1 MSKKT
6 DQMTLN
12 QLRDESQERQTEVPL
27 KKKFLGG
34 YNAKQVS
41 EYIET
46 LTENLH
52 NAEESFNNRLD
63 EYASMTIM
71 LKQERDQYGEMFN
84 SCKASKVELETQI
97 DSLIKENEE
106 LKQEANIY
114 QEKNHLYD
122 EIAVQNLQLKSEL
135 NENRNYEQECENLKE
150 QLDQVKLMVKDLS
163 CELENYSK
171 SELSEAEYENLLAE
185 KEALKTQAEAAAG
198 ERNTLIA
205 ENERLKEQ
213 AEAAAGERNTLI
225 AENERLKEQV
235 ETVARE
241 RNILLAEKE
250 QLQQQYEDT
259 QERSG
264 LRSENK
270 VLKEQYEQIV
280 REKSTL
286 LAENSVL
293 TEQNRRLS
301 NDLREFNQKNEEL
314 MDITTKI
321 KLNTQKTIAE
331 FESRAYEYSQ
341 KRQRNIDKISES
353 IKSTLD
359 ILKYEKEDVSLL
371 IGRTFENTDLL
382 DDEDQGDKESDYNKE
397 DAVINEQEQKPEDE
411 ILNII

>member
-12 QLRDESQERQTEVPL
+12 QLRDESQEKRTEVPF

-46 LTENLH
+46 LTENLQ

-84 SCKASKVELETQI
+84 LCKDSKVELEAQI
-97 DSLIKENEE
+97 DSLTKENEE

-171 SELSEAEYENLLAE
+171 TELSEAEYENILAE
-185 KEALKTQAEAAAG
+185 KEALKTKAE
-198 ERNTLIA
+198 E
-205 ENERLKEQ
+205 
-213 AEAAAGERNTLI
+213 AAGERNTLI

-235 ETVARE
+235 ETAARE
-241 RNILLAEKE
+241 RNALLAEKE
-250 QLQQQYEDT
+250 QLQNQYEDSP
-259 QERSG
+259 ERSE

-270 VLKEQYEQIV
+270 VLKEQYEEIV

-286 LAENSVL
+286 LAENNIL
-293 TEQNRRLS
+293 AEQNRRLS

-321 KLNTQKTIAE
+321 KLNTQKIIAE

-359 ILKYEKEDVSLL
+359 ILKYEKEDIGLL

-382 DDEDQGDKESDYNKE
+382 GNEDRWDKERDHNKE
-397 DAVINEQEQKPEDE
+397 DAVNNGQELKHEDE

>member
-12 QLRDESQERQTEVPL
+12 QLRDEAQEKHTEVPF

-41 EYIET
+41 EYIEN
-46 LTENLH
+46 LTENLQ

-84 SCKASKVELETQI
+84 SCKDSKVELEAQI
-97 DSLIKENEE
+97 DSLTKENQE

-185 KEALKTQAEAAAG
+185 KEALKM
-198 ERNTLIA
+198 
-205 ENERLKEQ
+205 Q

-250 QLQQQYEDT
+250 QLQEQYEASP
-259 QERSG
+259 ERSG

-270 VLKEQYEQIV
+270 VLKEQYEEIV

-321 KLNTQKTIAE
+321 KLNTQKIIAE

-353 IKSTLD
+353 IKRTLD

-371 IGRTFENTDLL
+371 IGRTFENTNRL
-382 DDEDQGDKESDYNKE
+382 DDEDHGDKEADYNKE

>member
-1 MSKKT
+1 MTPKT

-12 QLRDESQERQTEVPL
+12 QLRDESLEKRTEVPF

-52 NAEESFNNRLD
+52 DAEESFNNRLD

-84 SCKASKVELETQI
+84 MCKASKVELEAQI

-114 QEKNHLYD
+114 QEKNRLYD

-163 CELENYSK
+163 DELENYSK
-171 SELSEAEYENLLAE
+171 SEVSEVEYENMLAE
-185 KEALKTQAEAAAG
+185 KVALKE
-198 ERNTLIA
+198 TLEETVREKNVLIS
-205 ENERLKEQ
+205 ENERLKE
-213 AEAAAGERNTLI
+213 R
-225 AENERLKEQV
+225 V
-235 ETVARE
+235 ETAAQE
-241 RNILLAEKE
+241 RSALLAEKE
-250 QLQQQYEDT
+250 QLKQPCKDM
-259 QERSG
+259 QESSA
-264 LRSENK
+264 LSSENK
-270 VLKEQYEQIV
+270 LLKAQCEEII

-286 LAENSVL
+286 SAENSVL
-293 TEQNRRLS
+293 AQQNKRLS
-301 NDLREFNQKNEEL
+301 DDLREFNQKNEEL
-314 MDITTKI
+314 REVTVKTK
-321 KLNTQKTIAE
+321 LETQKIIAE
-331 FESRAYEYSQ
+331 FESRAYAYSQ
-341 KRQRNIDKISES
+341 KRQRNIDRISEN

-359 ILKYEKEDVSLL
+359 LLKYEKEDVDVL
-371 IGRTFENTDLL
+371 INSAFENTDLFC
-382 DDEDQGDKESDYNKE
+382 DTDQGDKERKYDNEETVNKE
-397 DAVINEQEQKPEDE
+397 EDLKRADE

>member
-12 QLRDESQERQTEVPL
+12 QLRDESQEKHTEVPF

-84 SCKASKVELETQI
+84 MCKDSKVELEAQI
-97 DSLIKENEE
+97 DRLTKENEE
-106 LKQEANIY
+106 LKQQANIY

-135 NENRNYEQECENLKE
+135 NENRNYERECENLKE

-171 SELSEAEYENLLAE
+171 SELSEAEYEIILAE
-185 KEALKTQAEAAAG
+185 KEALKTKLEEAAR
-198 ERNTLIA
+198 ERNTLIV
-205 ENERLKEQ
+205 
-213 AEAAAGERNTLI
+213 
-225 AENERLKEQV
+225 ENERLKEQV
-235 ETVARE
+235 ETAANE
-241 RNILLAEKE
+241 RNALLAEKE
-250 QLQQQYEDT
+250 QMKEQYEDI

-270 VLKEQYEQIV
+270 VLKEQYEIIV
-280 REKSTL
+280 HEKSTL
-286 LAENSVL
+286 LAENSIL
-293 TEQNRRLS
+293 AEQNKRLT

-321 KLNTQKTIAE
+321 KLNTQKIIAE

-359 ILKYEKEDVSLL
+359 ILKYEKEDVGLL
-371 IGRTFENTDLL
+371 IGRTFENTDLFC
-382 DDEDQGDKESDYNKE
+382 DEDQWDKEHEYNKE
-397 DAVINEQEQKPEDE
+397 DTENNEQVQKREDE
-411 ILNII
+411 ISNSI